1 MFLSHPEL
9 VSESEYAFIVP
20 VLHDEVV
27 YDEYDQ
33 IVEMEINEYPSKVL
47 MGMGNSV
54 IFGEFNATKEET
66 K

>member
-1 MFLSHPEL
+1 M
-9 VSESEYAFIVP
+9 
-20 VLHDEVV
+20 

>member
-1 MFLSHPEL
+1 MYA
-9 VSESEYAFIVP
+9 EYLYIQ
-20 VLHDEVV
+20 VV

-33 IVEMEINEYPSKVL
+33 IVEMEIDVYPSKVL

-54 IFGEFNATKEET
+54 IFGEFNATQEVT